1 MMKLRQIATRFDRGF
16 LVVLA
21 ICLLAIWPFLS
32 RTSLPQGTDAELHI
46 FRLHEL
52 SYLVRNGEFFP
63 RWAPNFYHGYGYP
76 IFNYYAPL
84 TYYLGLVV
92 ELLPRLDAVS
102 GVKAVFVLGL
112 LLGGVGMYGFV
123 RDNWGRR
130 AGYVATAVYI
140 YAPYVQYIDPHA
152 RGVLPESFSLGLF
165 PVALWALDRVRKGSG
180 RWWWVTAVLSTAG
193 IILTHNLMGLLF
205 FGLLSAWVLWQI
217 ASRQVGKSASWQVGK
232 LAFNPQVSLLSIL
245 ILGLGVAAY
254 FWLPVILE
262 RDAVNL
268 NTLIG
273 AGDNYDFRTHFL
285 SWREMLSPSMW
296 LDWGATQPAFRF
308 NLGVA
313 QWTIG
318 GMGLVMLVLRRAK
331 QSIHLLFF
339 ALALAGLLILMLPI
353 SQFVWE
359 VVPFLPYFQFPWR
372 LLGAAAAMLAILAG
386 AGAAALL
393 DATEQRSR
401 AARVITEACLVALP
415 MLLALPLTQP
425 VPWGDFG
432 AVSTARMTDI
442 EHKGRWLGTTSTAD
456 YVPATVDQIPKRN
469 GIVAAP
475 LYQNQPPNQVN
486 WATLPDGAEVNVE
499 VVTPLF
505 TRYHVSAPKNF
516 RLRLFL
522 FDFPGWQVRIDGQL
536 VETELGRPEG
546 FIVIPVPIGEHVVE
560 VAFGS
565 TPDRTAAWAIT
576 LVSLLVMVAAAWRI
590 LGESVTEKVSSVRY
604 QVSPFTFH
612 VSRLTFYDWLV
623 GAVVLGITLITI
635 LVFQP
640 LGWLHYD
647 SADYVAEPAETA
659 VFANF
664 GDQIALIGHDISAKT
679 ARPGDVVDVNL
690 YWQAERPLDI
700 NYQVFIHLLR
710 ADGMLVTQSD
720 KLNPG
725 EFPTKQW
732 PIDKYVLDRHQLSLP
747 TELPPGSYT
756 IAVGLWV
763 QTEGWRLPLFDEAG
777 QQLGDNFV
785 LSSLT
790 IE

>member
-1 MMKLRQIATRFDRGF
+1 MTRLRQVTARFDKGF
-16 LVVLA
+16 LVVLV

-32 RTSLPQGTDAELHI
+32 RASLPQGTDAELHI

-52 SYLVRNGEFFP
+52 SYLVRNGVFFP
-63 RWAPNFYHGYGYP
+63 RWAPDFYHGYGYP

-84 TYYLGLVV
+84 TYYLGLMV

-112 LLGGVGMYGFV
+112 LLGGMGIYGFV

-165 PVALWALDRVRKGSG
+165 PVALWALDRVKRGSG
-180 RWWWVTAVLSTAG
+180 RWWWVTAVLSTAA

-205 FGLLSAWVLWQI
+205 FGLLLAWVIWQV
-217 ASRQVGKSASWQVGK
+217 ASQRISQSASQ
-232 LAFNPQVSLLSIL
+232 PVSQSAAKSLFTVLLI
-245 ILGLGVAAY
+245 GLGVAAY
-254 FWLPVILE
+254 FWLPVIIE

-285 SWREMLSPSMW
+285 SWREMLAPSML
-296 LDWGATQPAFRF
+296 LDWGATQPAFHF

-313 QWTIG
+313 QWVMG
-318 GMGLVMLVLRRAK
+318 GLGLLMLVLRRTK
-331 QSIHLLFF
+331 QSAHLLFF
-339 ALALAGLLILMLPI
+339 ALALAGLLFLMLPI

-359 VVPFLPYFQFPWR
+359 AVPFLPYFQFPWR
-372 LLGAAAAMLAILAG
+372 LLGAVAAMLAILAG
-386 AGAAALL
+386 AGMGEWVQRRGAAGV
-393 DATEQRSR
+393 AT
-401 AARVITEACLVALP
+401 AVFLVALP
-415 MLLALPLTQP
+415 MILALPLTQP
-425 VPWGDFG
+425 APWGDFG
-432 AVSTARMTDI
+432 AVSTARLTEI

-469 GIVAAP
+469 GRVAAP
-475 LYQNQPPNQVN
+475 LYDNQPPDQVN
-486 WATLPDGAEVNVE
+486 WATLPEGTDLNVE

-505 TRYHVSAPKNF
+505 TRYQVAAPGDF
-516 RLRLFL
+516 LLRLFL
-522 FDFPGWQVRIDGQL
+522 FDFPGWQVRIDGQP

-546 FIVIPVPIGEHVVE
+546 FIVIPVPAGNHTVE
-560 VAFGS
+560 VKFGS
-565 TPDRTAAWAIT
+565 TPDRVLAWAIT
-576 LVSLLVMVAAAWRI
+576 IISLVLMAGIAWRMSMS
-590 LGESVTEKVSSVRY
+590 GVRC
-604 QVSPFTFH
+604 QVSGVTFN
-612 VSRLTFYDWLV
+612 DWPVLV
-623 GAVVLGITLITI
+623 VGLGITFVTVLI
-635 LVFQP
+635 LQP
-640 LGWLHYD
+640 LNWLHYD

-690 YWQAERPLDI
+690 YWEAERPLDI
-700 NYQVFIHLLR
+700 NYQVFVHLLR
-710 ADGMLVTQSD
+710 ADGTLVTQSD
-720 KLNPG
+720 KINPG
-725 EFPTKQW
+725 DFPTRQW
-732 PIDKYVLDRHQLSLP
+732 PLDKYVLDRHQLHLP
-747 TELPPGSYT
+747 ADLPLGSYT

-763 QTEGWRLPLFDEAG
+763 QAEGWRLPLFDETG
-777 QQLGDNFV
+777 QQIGDNFV

-790 IE
+790 IEW